1 MKKIISQITILA
13 AAFLFISNSNAKARE
28 DFNLNSI
35 TASDIG
41 RSDGHSSLSV
51 RQSSS
56 DGMRHPLVMGLS
68 REHSFEFSDD
78 SGKSGIF
85 NWFKQKKPKPM
96 AAKEWTV
103 MIFMNA
109 KNNLVKAAKKD
120 IAEMKKVGTTKAVNV
135 LVQYG
140 ALKKKTKRMMIEKR
154 VEDDNGFLSSG
165 EVVYEKFKNVDMGD
179 YKEVANFIKW
189 SKTNFPAK
197 KYMLVLWNHGTGW
210 IDPKMENENN
220 PVPAGK
226 GILFDD
232 ETQNYVKT
240 NQMVEIFKMAGPVDI
255 YVNNACLMQMAE
267 IAYEVKD
274 NIGLLIGSEE
284 TMLAQ
289 GFDYKR
295 LLNFMNADTSFSD
308 REISDF
314 LMSWY
319 REFYNEGMELGP
331 ITVPLDAVGATL
343 STIRPQALN
352 NLPYH
357 LDRFASAAM
366 RNNDTDAV
374 KYAIEHVI
382 RFTSIDAKDK
392 EKMLSSYV
400 DLYNFTKLV
409 TVKLIVDKP
418 SSHDTIQAAEDL
430 MNFINTELV
439 IRKVGINGDET
450 NGYDYSNVGG
460 IAIEMT
466 RKNKKT
472 LAIDLSSLF
481 TTKYSDL
488 SLSKASLWDEFL
500 TWTDEVW
507 AQ

>member
-1 MKKIISQITILA
+1 RMLI
-13 AAFLFISNSNAKARE
+13 
-28 DFNLNSI
+28 
-35 TASDIG
+35 
-41 RSDGHSSLSV
+41 
-51 RQSSS
+51 
-56 DGMRHPLVMGLS
+56 
-68 REHSFEFSDD
+68 
-78 SGKSGIF
+78 
-85 NWFKQKKPKPM
+85 
-96 AAKEWTV
+96 
-103 MIFMNA
+103 
-109 KNNLVKAAKKD
+109 
-120 IAEMKKVGTTKAVNV
+120 
-135 LVQYG
+135 
-140 ALKKKTKRMMIEKR
+140 KKK
-154 VEDDNGFLSSG
+154 NGFFSKD
-165 EVVYEKFKNVDMGD
+165 EVVYEKFKNADMGD
-179 YKEVANFIKW
+179 YKEVVDFVKW

-197 KYMLVLWNHGTGW
+197 KYMLVLWNHGLGWLDPNLDNHTG
-210 IDPKMENENN
+210 
-220 PVPAGK
+220 GTGTSK

-232 ETQNYVKT
+232 ETKNYVKT
-240 NQMVEIFKMAGPVDI
+240 LELGEIFKETGYIDI
-255 YVNNACLMQMAE
+255 LMMNACLMQMAE

-439 IRKVGINGDET
+439 IRSVGINGDQT